1 MRPPSQRQGYPPERF
16 AGRLHRL
23 HRALERFEGRVRRLA
38 RLPTMA
44 AHAAAPQLQQ
54 ALYRLRLLRSVV
66 AQLPQ
71 RLRGGAEGPVGS
83 LLLAD
88 SRLPALLPTLTAAAA
103 GLSANEELDLVRW
116 SDRHRIHDT
125 SPSPYRITAN
135 RGDQHPRALPCQ
147 LRRRR

>member
-54 ALYRLRLLRSVV
+54 AHYRLRLLRSVV

-71 RLRGGAEGPVGS
+71 RLHGGAEGPVGS

-88 SRLPALLPTLTAAAA
+88 SRLPALLPTLTAVAA

-116 SDRHRIHDT
+116 SGRYRIHDT
-125 SPSPYRITAN
+125 SPSPYRITAI
-135 RGDQHPRALPCQ
+135 RGDQHPRALPGQ